1 MKRQTGFIIFLLVI
15 ALLLMVL
22 PDLSRLSVSA
32 AGVSGS
38 QVTISGT
45 LRQVTTNPA
54 PQLDPSISGNIV
66 VYTDQRHAND
76 DVYFMDLSTGAE
88 TQITTTTSPQR
99 LHDVSGTRIV
109 YTDFTPPGARIMLYD
124 TATGMTRAVSPGS
137 DQDARIDGDIVCF
150 QRGPTSNPDIVA
162 VNIATGVETP
172 VAGTAALE
180 VVPSV
185 SGTRVVYERHMI
197 AGDQGDIL
205 MFDLA
210 AGVQT
215 ELATTASDERRPDIN
230 GDIVVWDVVGPA
242 GDIDIA
248 IHNLTTDQTRVLAMP
263 GNQQRP
269 HISGQ
274 VVSFDDDSLG
284 NPDVALYHI
293 PSGAMLRIGGSDA
306 DFLNDIDG
314 NRLLFTSNAAGNLD
328 IWEFEF
334 AIQPP
339 IEVAPASVQFG
350 TVNVGS
356 SQTQLVTVT
365 NLENHAASVQS
376 VALDLSGSRFSI
388 GALTL
393 PQTLVPGGSM
403 DISVTF
409 APTAAVTSLN
419 TLRITT
425 TLSEVLVP
433 LSGQGVSAVGPPQQ
447 QIADILAFFDSS
459 VQAGT
464 LTGNGPGNSGAG
476 RRNALRN
483 MLTAAGNLIQQGRI
497 ADACQQLLDALN
509 RTDGNSLPP
518 DFVTGSAAADLA
530 QRIRTLRATLGCG

>member
-1 MKRQTGFIIFLLVI
+1 
-15 ALLLMVL
+15 LLMVL
-22 PDLSRLSVSA
+22 PDLSRLSAA
-32 AGVSGS
+32 AGGSTSS

-45 LRQVTTNPA
+45 LRQLTTNQA

-66 VYTDQRHAND
+66 VYTDQRHGND
-76 DVYFMDLSTGAE
+76 DVYFTDLSTGAE
-88 TQITTTTSPQR
+88 TQLTTSTAPQR

-109 YTDFTPPGARIMLYD
+109 YTDLTPPAARIILYD
-124 TATGMTRAVSPGS
+124 TATGMTRAVSSGS
-137 DQDARIDGDIVCF
+137 DQNPRIDGDILVF
-150 QRGPTSNPDIVA
+150 ERGPTSNPDIVA
-162 VNIATGVETP
+162 VNLATGMETT

-180 VVPSV
+180 VAPSV
-185 SGTRVVYERHMI
+185 SGNRVVYERHMI

-205 MFDLA
+205 MFDLSN
-210 AGVQT
+210 GVQT
-215 ELATTASDERRPDIN
+215 ELATTVADERRPDIN

-242 GDIDIA
+242 GDTDIA
-248 IHNLTTDQTRVLAMP
+248 IHNLTTDQTRVPAMP
-263 GNQQRP
+263 GNQLRS

-274 VVSFDDDSLG
+274 VVSFDDDSAG
-284 NPDVALYHI
+284 NFDVALYHI
-293 PSGAMLRIGGSDA
+293 PSGAMLRIGGSNA

-314 NRLLFTSNAAGNLD
+314 NRLLFTSNEAGNLD
-328 IWEFEF
+328 IWEFDF

-339 IEVAPASVQFG
+339 LEVAPASVQFG

-356 SQTQLVTVT
+356 SQTQVVTVT
-365 NLENHAASVQS
+365 NLENHTASVQS
-376 VALDLSGSRFSI
+376 VALDLSGSRFSV
-388 GALTL
+388 GPLTL
-393 PQTLVPGGSM
+393 PQTLVPGGSI

-409 APTAAVTSLN
+409 APTAAVTSSN

-425 TLSEVLVP
+425 SLSEVLVP

-464 LTGNGPGNSGAG
+464 LTGNGSGNSGAG

-497 ADACQQLLDALN
+497 SDACQQLLDALN

-518 DFVTGSAAADLA
+518 DFVAGSAAADLA

>member
-1 MKRQTGFIIFLLVI
+1 MKRQTGFVIFLVVI

-22 PDLSRLSVSA
+22 PDLSIPSA
-32 AGVSGS
+32 AAGGTSGP

-45 LRQVTTNPA
+45 LRQITTNPA
-54 PQLDPSISGNIV
+54 PQLEPSISGNIV
-66 VYTDQRHAND
+66 VYVDQRNGND
-76 DVYFMDLSTGAE
+76 DVYFTDLSTGAE
-88 TQITTTTSPQR
+88 TQITTNTAPQR

-109 YTDFTPPGARIMLYD
+109 YTDLTPPVARIMLYD
-124 TATGMTRAVSPGS
+124 TATGMTRAISSGS
-137 DQDARIDGDIVCF
+137 DQNARIDGDIVVF

-162 VNIATGVETP
+162 VNLATGAETI

-180 VVPSV
+180 VAPSV

-197 AGDQGDIL
+197 LGDEGDIL
-205 MFDLA
+205 MFDLSTGVETVLA
-210 AGVQT
+210 ATV
-215 ELATTASDERRPDIN
+215 ADERRPDIN

-248 IHNLTTDQTRVLAMP
+248 IHNLTTDQTRVPAMP
-263 GNQQRP
+263 GNQLRS

-274 VVSFDDDSLG
+274 VVSFDDDSAG
-284 NPDVALYHI
+284 NFDVALYHI
-293 PSGAMLRIGGSDA
+293 PSGAMLRIGGSNA
-306 DFLNDIDG
+306 DLLTDIDG
-314 NRLLFTSNAAGNLD
+314 NRLLFSSNEAGNLD

-339 IEVAPASVQFG
+339 LGVAPASVQFG
-350 TVNVGS
+350 PVNVGS
-356 SQTQLVTVT
+356 SQTQVVTIT
-365 NLENHAASVQS
+365 NLENHAASVQN
-376 VALDLSGSRFSI
+376 VALDLSGGGFSF
-388 GALTL
+388 GPLTL
-393 PQTLVPGGSM
+393 PQTLVPGASL

-409 APTAAVTSLN
+409 APTAAATSSN

-433 LSGQGVSAVGPPQQ
+433 LSGQGVSATGPPQQ

-459 VQAGT
+459 VQTGT
-464 LTGNGPGNSGAG
+464 LNGNGLGNSGAG

-483 MLTAAGNLIQQGRI
+483 RLTAAGNLIQQGRT

-518 DFVTGSAAADLA
+518 DFVTGPAAADLA